1 MRIAALYI
9 CLVLCW
15 ISGFLSGAPATA
27 EEAKKLNKPFRVI
40 AIILMLFLILVLLC
54 SCVSSAKT
62 HDANRFMLVERY
74 RDCNVY
80 VDLQTGVEW
89 IEKTPYT
96 FAPAI
101 DGYGRPM
108 LWPGFDAMEDG
119 AGRTADADR

>member
-1 MRIAALYI
+1 MKTLGICACIA
-9 CLVLCW
+9 LCW
-15 ISGFLSGAPATA
+15 ISGFLSGAPTTA
-27 EEAKKLNKPFRVI
+27 EEVKKLNKPFRVI

-54 SCVSSAKT
+54 SCVIPAKAYDT
-62 HDANRFMLVERY
+62 NRFMLVEGY

-119 AGRTADADR
+119 AGRTEDADR

>member
-1 MRIAALYI
+1 MKTLGICACIA
-9 CLVLCW
+9 LCW

-54 SCVSSAKT
+54 SCVIPAKAYDT
-62 HDANRFMLVERY
+62 NRFMLVEGY

-119 AGRTADADR
+119 AGRTEDADR

>member
-1 MRIAALYI
+1 MKTLGICACIA
-9 CLVLCW
+9 LCW
-15 ISGFLSGAPATA
+15 ISGFVSGAPSTA
-27 EEAKKLNKPFRVI
+27 KEAKKIDKAFKVI
-40 AIILMLFLILVLLC
+40 AMILMLFILFTLLC
-54 SCVSSAKT
+54 SCARPVKT
-62 HDANRFMLVERY
+62 HDVNRFMLVESF

-89 IEKTPYT
+89 IEKNTYT

-119 AGRTADADR
+119 AGRTEDADR